1 MGRLYHYTSQGGH
14 DHIVKSKFIKQ
25 SQNFTKDCVYGDGVY
40 LTTLNPED
48 FSKKDLAKNNY
59 GGLWEKRL
67 SDGRLDCYVEIEIPF
82 SDLKLER
89 CRTQDDSR
97 DVYLYSGDLDLSLFQ
112 WQSGHNSEWTYSEVL
127 GAVAVGVAAVGVAG
141 ILGKL
146 VYDYFNKKPSSDS
159 EPSRTRRR
167 SSPNKNFK

>member
-1 MGRLYHYTSQGGH
+1 MGRLYHYTSQEGH
-14 DHIVKSKFIKQ
+14 DHIVKSGLIKQ

-89 CRTQDDSR
+89 CTTSDDSR
-97 DVYLYSGDLDLSLFQ
+97 DVYLYSGDLDLSQFQ
-112 WQSGHNSEWTYSEVL
+112 WQSGQNSEWTYSEVL

-141 ILGKL
+141 LLGKM

-159 EPSRTRRR
+159 ENIK
-167 SSPNKNFK
+167 NKEKKQSKQER